1 MSILL
6 HFFALIIVLL
16 LFGSIG
22 YGLAK
27 RSKKLVSLI
36 AGIVLVV
43 VTIFVFGIMPSTIL
57 IGIYELKVYVSY
69 SLMALILGIVVGLV
83 VLEIKHR
90 KREDANG

>member
-6 HFFALIIVLL
+6 HLFALIVALL

-22 YGLAK
+22 YRLAK
-27 RSKKLVSLI
+27 RSRKLVSLI
-36 AGIVLVV
+36 AGIVIIL
-43 VTIFVFGIMPSTIL
+43 VTISVFGIMPSTIL
-57 IGIYELKVYVSY
+57 VGIYELKTYVSY

-90 KREDANG
+90 KREDANA